1 MRMCK
6 AISKVVMSIILAKC
20 KDTQTEDQTVSACL
34 SVTLAHQ
41 LTLIFFPETA
51 LKRLLIAVTDSCLPS
66 HQTYDQTVSAC
77 LSVTP

>member
-41 LTLIFFPETA
+41 LTLIFFGNCT
-51 LKRLLIAVTDSCLPS
+51 KTSSYCSYRLLLAFPS
-66 HQTYDQTVSAC
+66 DR
-77 LSVTP
+77 

>member
-41 LTLIFFPETA
+41 LTLIFSETA

-66 HQTYDQTVSAC
+66 HQTDDQTVSAC

>member
-41 LTLIFFPETA
+41 LTLIVFPETA
-51 LKRLLIAVTDSCLPS
+51 LKRLLIAVVQTLACLPIRQMIKLWV
-66 HQTYDQTVSAC
+66 HVC
-77 LSVTP
+77 L

>member
-41 LTLIFFPETA
+41 LTLIFSGNCT
-51 LKRLLIAVTDSCLPS
+51 KTSSYCSYRLLLAFPS
-66 HQTYDQTVSAC
+66 DR
-77 LSVTP
+77 

>member
-6 AISKVVMSIILAKC
+6 TISKVVMSIPLPARILAKC

-41 LTLIFFPETA
+41 LTLIFFGNCT
-51 LKRLLIAVTDSCLPS
+51 KTSFYCSYRLLLAFPS
-66 HQTYDQTVSAC
+66 DR
-77 LSVTP
+77 